1 LVSIR
6 PLSCLHQTVYKSSI
20 THSSNTSHR
29 KLPFARTLLCRIC
42 LHVVACRV
50 RLQSVEFS
58 AYRRS
63 SPDRQVRQTDE
74 CLRLQGTDVVVP
86 RTLQRLLKA
95 SFFFFFGGGGF
106 SSQTYNFS
114 PNGCQIVWSIFF
126 GNNEFQIH
134 HRNFLL
140 VDSKRMKLFAIKQS
154 KWCKF
159 MPKHTHTHARTHAHT
174 INGPLSGTTRVGRYQ
189 KGKTNL
195 DLTEARD
202 SKWQW
207 HQLGNMQV
215 CTLLQTDNHASTP
228 PLSTVQPVPER

>member
-1 LVSIR
+1 MALPVNGS
-6 PLSCLHQTVYKSSI
+6 
-20 THSSNTSHR
+20 THLIPAYYSR
-29 KLPFARTLLCRIC
+29 IRIC
-42 LHVVACRV
+42 LHVVACLV

-63 SPDRQVRQTDE
+63 SPDRQVRQADE

-86 RTLQRLLKA
+86 RTLQRLFKA
-95 SFFFFFGGGGF
+95 SFFFFFGGGA
-106 SSQTYNFS
+106 SPPQTYNFS

-159 MPKHTHTHARTHAHT
+159 MPKHTHTHAGTHTH
-174 INGPLSGTTRVGRYQ
+174 
-189 KGKTNL
+189 
-195 DLTEARD
+195 D
-202 SKWQW
+202 
-207 HQLGNMQV
+207 
-215 CTLLQTDNHASTP
+215 
-228 PLSTVQPVPER
+228 